1 MKEPRDATQPWQRN
15 FARALRDPG
24 LVLPRGV
31 TSHNSEAPQER
42 FAVYRNNVMVG
53 LVSALQARF
62 PATRKIAG
70 EDFFKGAAKFFAATQ
85 PPRSPL
91 MMYYGDA
98 FPAFLAD
105 FAPTREVPYL
115 ADVARLEAARTRA
128 YHAAEA
134 KPLPPAA
141 LSGGFPEALAGMQF
155 ILHPSVEIVASDY
168 PIVTIWAMN
177 SGEIDLAPIT
187 DWRGEDALVSRPG
200 FDVEVRRLPPGG
212 KTFLQNLAARNPL
225 GEAAAAA
232 LAGNPSFDIAAN
244 LAALFAGLAI
254 EMSTEPF
261 EVNLP

>member
-1 MKEPRDATQPWQRN
+1 MQTWQSD
-15 FARALRDPG
+15 FARALRNPD
-24 LVLPRGV
+24 LAVPRGV
-31 TSHNSEAPQER
+31 TAHSSDMPQER
-42 FAVYRNNVMVG
+42 LAIYRNNVIVG
-53 LVSALQARF
+53 LVSALEARF

-70 EDFFKGAAKFFAATQ
+70 EDFFKGAAKLFAVTQ

-91 MMYYGDA
+91 MMFYGDA

-105 FAPTREVPYL
+105 FEPAREVPYL
-115 ADVARLEAARTRA
+115 ADVARLESARTRA
-128 YHAAEA
+128 YHAAGA
-134 KPLPPAA
+134 LPLMPAA
-141 LSGGFPEALAGMQF
+141 LSGVALDTLAGSCF
-155 ILHPSVEIVASDY
+155 TLHPSVEIVASDY

-200 FDVEVRRLPPGG
+200 FDVEVRRLSPGV

-232 LAGNPSFDIAAN
+232 LAANPRFDLAAN

-254 EMSTEPF
+254 EMTNQPVEAP
-261 EVNLP
+261 LP